1 MKDNNGIVYSSSIW
15 DLHIHTCQ
23 SKKSSGE
30 FQKMGIEEYLDCIE
44 KIFDKYESLNM
55 ISFTDH
61 NAINYEVYEK
71 YYKRKIS
78 KRVNLIP
85 GVEIDVNIN
94 NAKEYKHII
103 VYFDPKGN
111 NLKELSEKINGFIQE
126 NIKGDNASIEIGK
139 LLDYLVGL
147 KKQFILSPHCYK
159 QGKRGINESW
169 DEEKIKT
176 EPHKYSDQFFC
187 FWETSGKSDIAR
199 AEKLI
204 QEFNLGKRVSIVS
217 FSDSSDSKKLEEYL
231 SNPPQYFNC
240 LPNFRGL
247 QLAGVD
253 CRRIT
258 DKQYSID
265 KEAKA
270 GNYIK
275 KIKFDNNEIM
285 LSPKL
290 NVIIGGRGSGKSLLL
305 DSLNLSIKNRD
316 EVVLNDNRK
325 KYLSKFTIKTY
336 NGNLK
341 EIKKNMQ
348 IDYFDQLYV
357 SKIFDGNNNIKDYF
371 RLEFDSI
378 KKPALNDKILKDFE
392 RCIKYKRSD
401 VEKINISSLVENFS
415 ISNFKEKLLNLDG
428 LQEDKKQTIDYKN
441 LNDEYEKIIYEL
453 PDAIR
458 NNREIRQL
466 FGSLLK
472 KINDE
477 VYKFNLVIIKN
488 NMVSDFIKMCEE
500 YESGK
505 SKMERNKNDA
515 KRKFRESF
523 EQEKSDIVRK
533 VRIVNSYINITLKSN
548 SESFYNSECYEV
560 LLLNGNK
567 IKFEKSITR
576 EKPFDYFE
584 RISSDYLT
592 GFKGIDSKFV
602 QQFCYGK
609 IKIKTRKNE
618 DDYLEALEKFDLDI
632 KNNASIL
639 FCKEGKKGFDDI
651 ENFSPG
657 KKSNVLLEYIL
668 SKKTDVPLLIDQPE
682 DNIDNTTIYNE
693 LATWVYN
700 AKAKR
705 QLIIVTHDANIAI
718 NADAENI
725 IFAEEISNDDYSYR
739 YGALEYEDNIDIAA
753 NILDGGIEA
762 VQKRLKKY
770 GSE

>member
-44 KIFDKYESLNM
+44 KIFDKYENLNM

-231 SNPPQYFNC
+231 SDPPQYFNC
-240 LPNFRGL
+240 LSNFRGL

-275 KIKFDNNEIM
+275 KIKFNNNEIM

-305 DSLNLSIKNRD
+305 DSVNLSIKNKD
-316 EVVLNDNRK
+316 EVVLSDNRK
-325 KYLSKFTIKTY
+325 KYLSKFAVKTY

-415 ISNFKEKLLNLDG
+415 ISNFKEKLLKLDS
-428 LQEDKKQTIDYKN
+428 LQEDKKQTINYKN
-441 LNDEYEKIIYEL
+441 LNVEYEKITEEL
-453 PDAIR
+453 PDVIR
-458 NNREIRQL
+458 NNEEIRR
-466 FGSLLK
+466 FFEKLLK

-488 NMVSDFIKMCEE
+488 NMVSDFIKMYEE
-500 YESGK
+500 YESAK

-560 LLLNGNK
+560 LLINGNK
-567 IKFEKSITR
+567 IRFEKSITR

-609 IKIKTRKNE
+609 IKMKARKNE

-632 KNNASIL
+632 ENNASIL

-682 DNIDNTTIYNE
+682 DNIDNTTIYKE